1 MAKRLTERL
10 RGFRAHVD
18 SMTPEE
24 FRFFWDVGG
33 PRICE
38 EAANRIDRLGQTLRT
53 AKNKLKCYRKE
64 HGGNYVGGMEYT
76 QLMKIIE
83 EALSE

>member
-1 MAKRLTERL
+1 MATDLAKRL

-18 SMTPEE
+18 AMDDKA
-24 FRFFWDVGG
+24 FHFFWDVGG
-33 PRICE
+33 PRICN
-38 EAANRIDRLGQTLRT
+38 EAANRIDFLKQVLRT